1 MSCARHR
8 VRAASVKNESVH
20 LTIQRCSLRGDT
32 PCARHGGGPT
42 STHNLVSLMRNTARD
57 RRIACVSTGPCLCEA
72 VGGRFWGLP
81 RFAQYAKGG
90 RSSWM
95 GPSAKPLAYKSVP
108 LTSGDRGARP
118 SVVSPYGRHD
128 VTGEAVALD
137 PAWQVHESAMR
148 RNMPNKRASHSAVLK
163 HKRGD
168 DRELHISHIPES
180 PPLHASSPP
189 VCPNEGSIGRVQEHT
204 IASTIAEVTQ
214 LATTH
219 TTADSSPMLS
229 PGSDPEKR
237 VAQKGVVGKHCLVS
251 QTASA
256 QILGG
261 ADVQSRSRGQS
272 WRRRPVITYFWGA
285 GRCRRAFFLPYSG
298 VCARVYFSGILNRI

>member
-1 MSCARHR
+1 
-8 VRAASVKNESVH
+8 
-20 LTIQRCSLRGDT
+20 
-32 PCARHGGGPT
+32 
-42 STHNLVSLMRNTARD
+42 
-57 RRIACVSTGPCLCEA
+57 
-72 VGGRFWGLP
+72 
-81 RFAQYAKGG
+81 
-90 RSSWM
+90 
-95 GPSAKPLAYKSVP
+95 
-108 LTSGDRGARP
+108 
-118 SVVSPYGRHD
+118 
-128 VTGEAVALD
+128 
-137 PAWQVHESAMR
+137 
-148 RNMPNKRASHSAVLK
+148 MPNKRASHSAVLK

-237 VAQKGVVGKHCLVS
+237 GAQKGVVGKHCLVS

-261 ADVQSRSRGQS
+261 RMSRAEAEGK
-272 WRRRPVITYFWGA
+272 VGGA
-285 GRCRRAFFLPYSG
+285 GLSLPIFGALADAGARFFYRIP
-298 VCARVYFSGILNRI
+298 VYAPECIFQVF